1 MGIKR
6 RKGVNQKGKKPILIN
21 DLKIIIDVINQQ
33 KIEDIKKY
41 IGSIFPFKPVIIF
54 IFKLLTL

>member
-21 DLKIIIDVINQQ
+21 DLKQIIDVIN
-33 KIEDIKKY
+33 KENDPDIKKIRNKTLLL
-41 IGSIFPFKPVIIF
+41 IGFAGGFRRKN
-54 IFKLLTL
+54 